1 VKKRILSIIMALSCL
16 LSIAVVP
23 VEASDSADSG
33 NYGWPEMEGDI
44 AMRVTQNGGEV
55 TRLIVGETYTLQF
68 WLQNIGP
75 YSIALPV
82 AWDPSVVTVINPQ
95 TGKAVES
102 GRKQAGDASGF
113 HAGSKCY
120 ESGWDPWTYEPLYW
134 NGKPV
139 YSLNEEEGGY
149 SYLDQEAGSYRFFYY
164 VDSPNTPQEAQL
176 FLEIN
181 FKVIGKGDP
190 DFHIATSADGDG
202 RYDPAEP
209 DGLAVV
215 VPGGDDGAQ
224 EIVYGTSVTC
234 PSLRVLTASEAEE
247 EASKPIDW
255 DALLQSSPGYSSLGE
270 TEEAEIVQEATL
282 TEAKHL
288 TCFPYTTA
296 SETAAVLKQSD
307 GKITQDSDYI
317 LPTSLISDAV
327 NQNDGTKRSLLVKM
341 PDEIIEKSE
350 YALVFSMT
358 NVDDMYRSGMTM
370 LYVETPWAYV
380 GLNTGIL
387 TAQTSDSATV
397 RLQVRPYGNGVRL
410 VLEVDGTVVKGFTG
424 LALRVILPYEPST
437 YAESGQEGDEVGY
450 DDDSALLVIPVGQ
463 DVFGTGKQTGQPM
476 SLSKVDETNGAVIFL
491 ASSFCAY
498 TVESSPAQ
506 TFTDLKSVT
515 WAEESIEALAQR
527 LVVNGVGGGKFNP
540 NGNVTREQFA
550 KMLVCALGMYTA
562 TGTSSFTD
570 VEAGAYYA
578 PFVNSA
584 YAAGLANGYGAAFGV
599 GDSITRQDLAVMA
612 YRAMQQL
619 GVSMPVV
626 RNAAEFNDQ
635 SSISDYAQEAVSA
648 LYSAGI
654 LDGVGNNTFNPK
666 GTATRA
672 QAAKIV
678 WGVMQLTEGLL

>member
-1 VKKRILSIIMALSCL
+1 VKKRILSFILALACL
-16 LSIAVVP
+16 LSIAAVP
-23 VEASDSADSG
+23 AGATDSAD
-33 NYGWPEMEGDI
+33 YGWPEMEGDI
-44 AMRVTQNGGEV
+44 AMRVAQNGGEV

-75 YSIALPV
+75 YAIALPI

-95 TGKAVES
+95 TGEAVES

-120 ESGWDPWTYEPLYW
+120 ESDWDPWTYEPLYW

-149 SYLDQEAGSYRFFYY
+149 SYLNQEAGSYRFFYY
-164 VDSPNTPQEAQL
+164 VESPTTPQEAQL

-181 FKVIGKGDP
+181 FKVIAKGDP
-190 DFHIATSADGDG
+190 DFHIATSADGAD

-209 DGLAVV
+209 EGLSVV

-224 EIVYGTSVTC
+224 EISYGSSVTC
-234 PSLRVLTASEAEE
+234 PSLKVYTAEEYEE

-255 DALLQSSPGYSSLGE
+255 DALKQSDPNYSSQTE
-270 TEEAEIVQEATL
+270 TDKGDIVQEATL
-282 TEAKHL
+282 TPATHL
-288 TCFPYTTA
+288 SCFPYTTA
-296 SETAAVLKQSD
+296 SETAAVLMQSD

-327 NQNDGTKRSLLVKM
+327 NRNDGTKRSLLVKM
-341 PDEIIEKSE
+341 PDEIIQKSE

-358 NVDDMYRSGMTM
+358 NIDDMYRSGMTM
-370 LYVETPWAYV
+370 LYVETPWAYI

-387 TAQTSDSATV
+387 SAQTSDSATV
-397 RLQVRPYGNGVRL
+397 RLQVKPYGNGVRL
-410 VLEVDGTVVKGFTG
+410 ALEVDGKAVKGFTG
-424 LALRVILPYEPST
+424 LALRVILPYEST
-437 YAESGQEGDEVGY
+437 SAYAQSGQEGDAGGY
-450 DDDSALLVIPVGQ
+450 DDDSTLLAIPVGT

-476 SLSKVDETNGAVIFL
+476 SLCKVDTTHSAVIFL

-498 TVESSPAQ
+498 TVESETAQ
-506 TFTDLKSVT
+506 TFTDLSSVP
-515 WAEESIEALAQR
+515 WAEESITALAQR
-527 LVVNGVGGGKFNP
+527 LVVNGVGDGKFNP
-540 NGNVTREQFA
+540 NGHVTREQFA

-562 TGTSSFTD
+562 TGTSTFTD
-570 VEAGAYYA
+570 VDSSAYYA

-584 YAAGLANGYGAAFGV
+584 YTAGLANGYGSTFGV
-599 GDSITRQDLAVMA
+599 GDSITRQDLAVML

-619 GVSMPVV
+619 GVSMPIV
-626 RNAAEFNDQ
+626 RTSASFSDQ

-654 LDGVGNNTFNPK
+654 IDGVGNNTFNPR

-672 QAAKIV
+672 QAAKMI

>member
-1 VKKRILSIIMALSCL
+1 
-16 LSIAVVP
+16 
-23 VEASDSADSG
+23 
-33 NYGWPEMEGDI
+33 MEGDI

-95 TGKAVES
+95 TGNAVES

-139 YSLNEEEGGY
+139 YTLSEEDGGY
-149 SYLDQEAGSYRFFYY
+149 SYLNQEAGSYRFFYY
-164 VDSPNTPQEAQL
+164 VDSPNAPNEAQL

-181 FKVIGKGDP
+181 FKVIATGDP
-190 DFHIATSADGDG
+190 DFHIATSADGSG

-209 DGLAVV
+209 DGLTVV
-215 VPGGDDGAQ
+215 VPGGDEGAQ

-234 PSLRVLTASEAEE
+234 PSLRVLTAEEAEE

-255 DALLQSSPGYSSLGE
+255 DALREQNQTNTTGKTDTDKGD
-270 TEEAEIVQEATL
+270 IVQEATL

-288 TCFPYTTA
+288 TCFPYKTA

-327 NQNDGTKRSLLVKM
+327 NQSDGTKRSLLVNM
-341 PDEIIEKSE
+341 PDEIIDKSE
-350 YALVFSMT
+350 YTLDFSMT
-358 NVDDMYRSGMTM
+358 NIDDMYRSGMTM

-380 GLNTGIL
+380 GLSTGIL
-387 TAQTSDSATV
+387 SAQTSDSAEI
-397 RLQVRPYGNGVRL
+397 RLQVKPYSNGIKL
-410 VLEVDGTVVKGFTG
+410 ALEVDGKTVKGLTG
-424 LALRVILPYEPST
+424 LALRVILPYDTSA
-437 YAESGQEGDEVGY
+437 YAQSGQEGDGDGY
-450 DDDSALLVIPVGQ
+450 DDDSSLLAIPVGA

-476 SLSKVDETNGAVIFL
+476 SLCKVDTTHNAVIFL

-498 TVESSPAQ
+498 TVETETAQ
-506 TFTDLKSVT
+506 SFTDLASVP
-515 WAEESIEALAQR
+515 WAVESITALAQR
-527 LVVNGVGGGKFNP
+527 LVVNGTGGGKFDP
-540 NGNVTREQFA
+540 DGNVTREQFA

-562 TGTSSFTD
+562 TGTSKFTD
-570 VEAGAYYA
+570 VDSSAYYA

-584 YAAGLANGYGAAFGV
+584 YTAGLANGYGSTFGV
-599 GDSITRQDLAVMA
+599 GDSITREDLAVMA

-619 GVSMPVV
+619 GVSMPIV
-626 RNAAEFNDQ
+626 RISSAFSDQ

-654 LDGVGNNTFNPK
+654 IDGVGNNTFDPQ

-672 QAAKIV
+672 QAAKII